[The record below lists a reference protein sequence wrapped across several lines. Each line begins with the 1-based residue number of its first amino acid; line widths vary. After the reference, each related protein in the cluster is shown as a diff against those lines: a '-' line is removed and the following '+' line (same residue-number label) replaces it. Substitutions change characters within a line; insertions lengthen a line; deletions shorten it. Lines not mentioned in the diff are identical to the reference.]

1 MARRS
6 ICGNS
11 RWSADETRTGA
22 CKFRGAAI
30 PENIVQYLT
39 TLVRSWSGGSLGFT
53 CHTGDL
59 SWDELI
65 AWVQD
70 AERLGYSAFCTTEES
85 GKDAFAVLA
94 VLAHETTTINLGT
107 AIVNFYSR
115 TPTLLAM
122 SARSIFDLSGG
133 RFGPLGLGAG
143 GIGFMQRGHG
153 ITTERPLARAKETV
167 AIVRGLLTQKK
178 FSYDGEW
185 FKPKDFHL
193 REGPIGEGAP
203 PIWLAGLGPKM
214 VGTAAEVADGVI
226 ANWLTEESL
235 GEYRGLIE
243 RGAQSAG
250 RDPAEVQI
258 ATLLMTCVDPQD
270 DAAVFA
276 ARRGLAFYC
285 ASEHYLHIA
294 DICGLGGDAR
304 KVKVAWEERDFDRAT
319 HLVSDRLLDKFSLAG
334 TPEQNAKRIK
344 WLFDNGVYPIVYP
357 LPRHARMVE
366 DHHTT
371 IRLAAEWARWSSQ
384 VAASD

>member
-1 MARRS
+1 MQIS
-6 ICGNS
+6 SCCHSG
-11 RWSADETRTGA
+11 
-22 CKFRGAAI
+22 
-30 PENIVQYLT
+30 NIVQYLT
-39 TLVRSWSGGSLGFT
+39 TLSRSSSPRGLGFT

-59 SWDELI
+59 SWNELI
-65 AWVQD
+65 SWVREG
-70 AERLGYSAFCTTEES
+70 ERLGYSAFCTTEES

-94 VLAHETTTINLGT
+94 VLARETSTINLGT

-122 SARSIFDLSGG
+122 SARSIYDLSNG
-133 RFGPLGLGAG
+133 RFGPFGLGAG

-153 ITTERPLARAKETV
+153 IALDKPLARARETV

-178 FSYDGEW
+178 FSYDGQW
-185 FKPKDFHL
+185 FKPDDFHL
-193 REGPIGEGAP
+193 REGPIGETAP
-203 PIWLAGLGPKM
+203 PIWLAGLGPRM

-235 GEYRGLIE
+235 GEYHDLIDRGTQL
-243 RGAQSAG
+243 AG
-250 RDPAEVQI
+250 RDPADVQI
-258 ATLLMTCVDPQD
+258 ATLLMTCVDPTD

-294 DICGLGGDAR
+294 DICGLGRDAR
-304 KVKVAWEERDFDRAT
+304 KVKAAWEERDFDRAT
-319 HLVSDRLLDKFSLAG
+319 HLVSDRLLEKFSLAG
-334 TPEQNAKRIK
+334 TPEQNAKRLQ
-344 WLFDNGVYPIVYP
+344 WLFDNRVFPVVYP

-371 IRLAAEWARWSSQ
+371 IRLAAGWASRSSEV
-384 VAASD
+384 VAND

>member
-1 MARRS
+1 MQISSRRHF
-6 ICGNS
+6 G
-11 RWSADETRTGA
+11 
-22 CKFRGAAI
+22 
-30 PENIVQYLT
+30 NIVQYLT
-39 TLVRSWSGGSLGFT
+39 TLAKSWSDGLGFT

-65 AWVQD
+65 AWVQEG
-70 AERLGYSAFCTTEES
+70 ERLGYSAFCTTEES

-94 VLAHETTTINLGT
+94 VLARETTTMKLGT

-122 SARSIFDLSGG
+122 SARSIHDLSNG
-133 RFGPLGLGAG
+133 RFGPFGLGAG

-153 ITTERPLARAKETV
+153 IVTEKPLARAKETV

-178 FSYDGEW
+178 FSYDGQW
-185 FKPKDFHL
+185 FKPNDFHL

-250 RDPAEVQI
+250 RDPAGVQI

-294 DICGLGGDAR
+294 DICGLGDDAR

-319 HLVSDRLLDKFSLAG
+319 HLVSDRLLEKFSLAAG
-334 TPEQNAKRIK
+334 PEQNAKRIQ

-371 IRLAAEWARWSSQ
+371 IRLAAEWARRSSQ
-384 VAASD
+384 VAAND

>member
-1 MARRS
+1 LVR
-6 ICGNS
+6 
-11 RWSADETRTGA
+11 RWSA
-22 CKFRGAAI
+22 RG
-30 PENIVQYLT
+30 
-39 TLVRSWSGGSLGFT
+39 LGFT

-65 AWVQD
+65 AWVQEG
-70 AERLGYSAFCTTEES
+70 ERLGYSAFCTTEES

-94 VLAHETTTINLGT
+94 VLARKTTTINLGT

-122 SARSIFDLSGG
+122 SARSIFDLSNG

-153 ITTERPLARAKETV
+153 ITTERPLARAKEAV

-185 FKPKDFHL
+185 FKPNDFHL

-235 GEYRGLIE
+235 GEYRGLIQ

-250 RDPAEVQI
+250 RDAAEVQI
-258 ATLLMTCVDPQD
+258 ATLLMTCVDPKD
-270 DAAVFA
+270 DAALFS

-294 DICGLGGDAR
+294 DICGLGDDAR

-319 HLVSDRLLDKFSLAG
+319 HLVSDRLLEKFSLAG
-334 TPEQNAKRIK
+334 TPEQNAKRIQ

-371 IRLAAEWARWSSQ
+371 IRLTAEWARRSSQ
-384 VAASD
+384 VAAND

>member
-1 MARRS
+1 MQIS
-6 ICGNS
+6 S
-11 RWSADETRTGA
+11 RCHTG
-22 CKFRGAAI
+22 
-30 PENIVQYLT
+30 NIVQYLT
-39 TLVRSWSGGSLGFT
+39 TLVGNFSGRGLGFT

-65 AWVQD
+65 AWVQE

-94 VLAHETTTINLGT
+94 VLARETTTINLGT

-122 SARSIFDLSGG
+122 SARSIHDLSHG
-133 RFGPLGLGAG
+133 RFGPFGLGAG

-167 AIVRGLLTQKK
+167 AIVRGLLTEKK
-178 FSYDGEW
+178 FSYDGQW
-185 FKPKDFHL
+185 FKPSDFHL
-193 REGPIGEGAP
+193 REGPIGDAAP

-235 GEYRGLIE
+235 AEYRGLIE

-250 RDPAEVQI
+250 RDPAGVQI

-270 DAAVFA
+270 EAAVFA

-294 DICGLGGDAR
+294 DICGLGDDAR

-319 HLVSDRLLDKFSLAG
+319 HLVSDRLLEKFSLAG
-334 TPEQNAKRIK
+334 PPADNAKRIQ

-371 IRLAAEWARWSSQ
+371 LRLTAEWARRASQ
-384 VAASD
+384 VAAND